1 MPAASPAEGA
11 AAAAGCRYSG
21 HARRIFLDL
30 FEAGCGDRWKQVGAL
45 YLVLGAC
52 RGDVEC
58 SDPRIRV
65 VLECQFNQFLQPW
78 VGEKFAPANVARRG
92 GRRRALAGLHRCCG
106 ERWAARPL
114 FALRH
119 FRTLIVRLER
129 ATTDSC

>member
-45 YLVLGAC
+45 YLVLCAC

-65 VLECQFNQFLQPW
+65 VLECQFNQFLRLW
-78 VGEKFAPANVARRG
+78 VGETLEPANIARRG
-92 GRRRALAGLHRCCG
+92 REARAHACAH
-106 ERWAARPL
+106 
-114 FALRH
+114 
-119 FRTLIVRLER
+119 
-129 ATTDSC
+129 